1 MSSASGSKLYIG
13 NENFRSVCWLYGN
26 QVEEFLLFYDHTK
39 IFLNISASPLVLE
52 DIVYAQSVRKE
63 QY

>member
-1 MSSASGSKLYIG
+1 MG
-13 NENFRSVCWLYGN
+13 NENFHSVCWLYGN

-39 IFLNISASPLVLE
+39 IFLNISASPVVLE
-52 DIVYAQSVRKE
+52 GIMYAQSVRKE